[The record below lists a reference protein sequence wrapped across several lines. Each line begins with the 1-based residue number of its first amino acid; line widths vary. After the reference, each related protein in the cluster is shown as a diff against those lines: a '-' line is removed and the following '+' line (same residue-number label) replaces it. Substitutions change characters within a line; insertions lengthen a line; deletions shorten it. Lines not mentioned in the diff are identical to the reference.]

1 MSPAVSL
8 ARSAP
13 SAPPLAHAPLARR
26 DRRAR
31 SLAAR
36 SLAARPPRRIRVSA
50 SSDDASDSAADS
62 AADADLAS
70 GASHAE
76 YVRGVA
82 GIAPPPELPALVA
95 VLAAQG
101 AALVPPDRRAGLHP
115 LCVPVAT
122 LPDGRVACVKV
133 GGLGDPDA
141 LEVVAANGVALDL
154 LARNCREYVH
164 KAIVEEEAAKAE
176 AGEDVSADADS
187 SAFPVRVA
195 ATDPLASEL
204 HDLGAFATLGKEL
217 AVYCHL
223 RVGKFPDTIE
233 ALVRRHLDKGD
244 EMSAFVTCDVY
255 KSAFSGWAAPH
266 WYLSSVYAD
275 LGRDEEARDA
285 ARFCITD
292 CEWATLGSMATVAE
306 CLTRCG
312 WEGKGVEEVRAIVE
326 TRRGPNRDAF
336 DGPKDPKDAALEE
349 AAALLDKAAA
359 GEVGAREIT
368 QRLAECY
375 SRADRGNLAKLV
387 MASFQM

>member
-13 SAPPLAHAPLARR
+13 SAPPFARAPLARR

-36 SLAARPPRRIRVSA
+36 RIRVSA
-50 SSDDASDSAADS
+50 SSDDAADS
-62 AADADLAS
+62 PADSDLAS
-70 GASHAE
+70 GALHAE